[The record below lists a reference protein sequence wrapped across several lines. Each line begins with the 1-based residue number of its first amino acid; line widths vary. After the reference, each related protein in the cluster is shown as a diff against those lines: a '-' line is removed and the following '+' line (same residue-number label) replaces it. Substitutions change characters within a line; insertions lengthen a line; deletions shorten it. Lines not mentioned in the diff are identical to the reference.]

1 MELPDDVTS
10 RFECKMCN
18 YSCTRKSSILQHYDT
33 DKHKIKLKTASAQ
46 SCNTCACGKA
56 FELRSS
62 LFNHKKTCKAATAL
76 VASDASDTS
85 SSSSMSLTVVENE
98 IAMVTKNAQDIT
110 EKNEELMD
118 LKTMVQMLLNDRNT
132 MFDKSH
138 DIMAKNHEMMT
149 KNQEVLRE
157 MTQQNKQLIQTIQ
170 EMTPRIGSNNVV
182 NTTTHNT
189 QFNLNMFLNN
199 ECKDAIKLSDFVKT
213 LNITLTDLEYTKT
226 KGIVEGV
233 GSIIANNLRGMDIH
247 KRPIHCTDAKREIM
261 YVKADEWIKD
271 EGHAHLRRFIYL
283 TSCYQTRVIQD
294 WMNAHPGWEVKDS
307 MHTEYQNI
315 CKELYKNIEHDDSA
329 HKKIIKTFIKDMV
342 QLDKQSL
349 MTPLPMP

>member
-1 MELPDDVTS
+1 MHLPPQSNTNRCEL
-10 RFECKMCN
+10 CN
-18 YSCTRKSSILQHYDT
+18 LSFSYRSHYDR
-33 DKHKIKLKTASAQ
+33 HLASAAHKKLETVVDVNDVKNR
-46 SCNTCACGKA
+46 CECGKRYKFA
-56 FELRSS
+56 SS
-62 LFNHKKTCKAATAL
+62 LSFHRKTCPNAKAHQ
-76 VASDASDTS
+76 
-85 SSSSMSLTVVENE
+85 
-98 IAMVTKNAQDIT
+98 AQH
-110 EKNEELMD
+110 
-118 LKTMVQMLLNDRNT
+118 QM
-132 MFDKSH
+132 
-138 DIMAKNHEMMT
+138 
-149 KNQEVLRE
+149 
-157 MTQQNKQLIQTIQ
+157 QLIVHDPGSKAHAMDATQSK
-170 EMTPRIGSNNVV
+170 EPASELSEFKDMVMTMLQDNRNACTAYCAVVDNMSAIIKDMIPRLGNGNVV
-182 NTTTHNT
+182 TNTSTNNNT
-189 QFNLNMFLNN
+189 QFNLNMFLNE

-247 KRPIHCTDAKREIM
+247 KRPIHCTDAKRETM

-271 EGHAHLRRFIYL
+271 EGHAHLRHFIYL

-342 QLDKQSL
+342 HLDKQSI
-349 MTPLPMP
+349 MP